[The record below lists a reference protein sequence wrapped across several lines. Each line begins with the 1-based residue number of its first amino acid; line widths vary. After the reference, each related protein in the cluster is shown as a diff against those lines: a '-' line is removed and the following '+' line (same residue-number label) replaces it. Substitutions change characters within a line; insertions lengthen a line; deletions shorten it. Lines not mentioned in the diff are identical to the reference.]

1 MESEIAPAPAAFSG
15 EDLGTRELLPARGRL
30 GSSGDESVP
39 ACIPGEES
47 SMESEM
53 AASQPSP
60 ALEPFVS
67 TSPSACVDPVQSS
80 GVANAGACEEEG
92 AMEEADEVGESP
104 VAFGN
109 LEEGM
114 REVEHV
120 ASESLGTADV
130 VAETA
135 RSSVFLSTQPRTEET
150 TDTAEKKT
158 ETPQQLSGSPGGSLP
173 ESSAFV
179 PGIQE
184 IFQPPAAERPQE
196 QRREAEAAQPCTA
209 STAMSAASAFGEAV
223 GCPEVCSASLGC
235 PDTPACGAAPVET
248 SGDGKERPSED
259 AGGVSASLPGDA
271 VSAESTAGDSERRR
285 EDVRTQEVKTSASNT
300 LLDAEAVDAE
310 VAARAAE
317 AVDIAVAVGAVDLRS
332 GGRSSA
338 VAAVN
343 SIFAGSAAGVVLG
356 SQQAQNGLQKSLALS
371 PAGAAL
377 KEKSGGAR
385 KKAGV
390 CTPNDVWKDRLK
402 LLEGFLDVESI
413 LLLKQCARVFYRH
426 KYKPHDGVLRF
437 HNFRGFDPKVVM
449 ETILPLATRSIHPAI
464 RERGLTLDFSHC
476 TLIKDASVARLMDAV
491 HGEKEENQILGNLK
505 ALCLDFCSEITDK
518 GLSAM
523 LTTYLPHLEHVSVRC
538 ARSTELTFVSVMKH
552 LSAERWPKLI
562 YFDASFTNIWL
573 EAATAIADQ
582 LFMNAVRLT
591 ALHRDEEE
599 RRRREEL
606 EAGPGART
614 PELGAPGVE
623 ADGGLRLAEHA
634 VAAEQGFS
642 EQREGGDADMVV
654 DGGGVEANDASV
666 SRLSSLHAAETTNNT
681 APASPLEADMRDQS
695 EPVEA
700 WTNEEEA
707 RARDEKPRGSGF
719 FVTPSLEIIGSVASK
734 SLLLKVG
741 MEAHYCAFCQA
752 VKTGDWETVS
762 LVTKRLQKE
771 LSELAASA
779 PFKSSRLILLQQ
791 FRGSELLVNAP
802 VTVETS
808 EEGGVNVLTLP
819 ISIAI
824 QRGDTETLGVLL
836 KRGAKIEV
844 CDYLGKSP
852 LYRACEVGRRDMVE
866 TLLVD
871 YGASPEAP
879 DVRSELFP
887 LHTAVKK
894 KDVEIV
900 QLLLKRGAALDVKCP
915 AVKSYKSALFVACEV
930 NAPEIIQLCLEARAD
945 PNWKGHNSYTPTL
958 LAYQLNSAWLPHFLD
973 AGAGIPKSRRWV
985 LTEVLSCAIAKNDLV
1000 SVELLV
1006 RKFPDLLSRNH
1017 QLWSRP
1023 LIQAAKQGKADIIS
1037 ALLAAGSAVDAKKE
1051 DGQTALLAAA
1061 EEDFV
1066 VCVQLLLDAG
1076 ADINGTNNAGLTALH
1091 LACTENRTEVVKLL
1105 LNRGCDVNIGDKANG
1120 EVPLMM
1126 CIRMRNEKM
1135 ALQILELG
1143 KNLDL
1148 EKRDHQGSTA
1158 LLYAM
1163 FFGQYLVAGRLMDRG
1178 ADVTVS
1184 DQAGNS
1190 AYGIV
1195 NERLMT
1201 QGADKRVLRKFL
1213 RLYKNAR
1220 EGKRPRA
1227 AAGLAVD
1234 AHPAE
1239 DSSASGGDS
1248 GPDATHAVRSSRRD
1262 TTSTRSS
1269 RRTLSIVGSSVST
1282 MGSTVSAA
1290 ILNSGV
1296 RTPPGEAHMQRSSS
1310 GPGAQESSGKRRG
1323 GGRHRKD
1330 GQDMDVDEEGGQPG
1344 ATARCKSSGAGGKKL
1359 KLEPKSVLNVARLPI
1374 ALFRAAKAK

>member
-1 MESEIAPAPAAFSG
+1 MEGEAGAESLLSG
-15 EDLGTRELLPARGRL
+15 LRGSPVEFASPEE
-30 GSSGDESVP
+30 GP
-39 ACIPGEES
+39 ES
-47 SMESEM
+47 SMDSDM
-53 AASQPSP
+53 AASQPSAP
-60 ALEPFVS
+60 VPGLEAPFLDAS
-67 TSPSACVDPVQSS
+67 TAGLQVEAQSPVRAASLQSNVATPEAYCEDSAMDEAESETRGS
-80 GVANAGACEEEG
+80 GFSNVEDQEG
-92 AMEEADEVGESP
+92 A
-104 VAFGN
+104 
-109 LEEGM
+109 M
-114 REVEHV
+114 REVEQV
-120 ASESLGTADV
+120 ASEPEIAAAILADSARSPLFLATQRPD
-130 VAETA
+130 AETLGA
-135 RSSVFLSTQPRTEET
+135 PTEQGAACAFIPGLQEVFPRAERSVEER
-150 TDTAEKKT
+150 AV
-158 ETPQQLSGSPGGSLP
+158 TPQGEL
-173 ESSAFV
+173 
-179 PGIQE
+179 
-184 IFQPPAAERPQE
+184 PAA
-196 QRREAEAAQPCTA
+196 TG
-209 STAMSAASAFGEAV
+209 SV
-223 GCPEVCSASLGC
+223 
-235 PDTPACGAAPVET
+235 TPSACG
-248 SGDGKERPSED
+248 
-259 AGGVSASLPGDA
+259 PGDA
-271 VSAESTAGDSERRR
+271 KASQATPQPEPRVSVGCIDTPSGGTVQGVDAGAEERQERGEERIASSSEAEGVAR
-285 EDVRTQEVKTSASNT
+285 EGVAEGEKKWEEPPTQEPKACGKDPSA
-300 LLDAEAVDAE
+300 LDAEAVDAE

-317 AVDIAVAVGAVDLRS
+317 AVDIAVAAGAVDLC
-332 GGRSSA
+332 GGRSASMT
-338 VAAVN
+338 AAVGFLGN
-343 SIFAGSAAGVVLG
+343 SAQLGLKGAPTVSPGGTSVGAGPKEKSAAG
-356 SQQAQNGLQKSLALS
+356 
-371 PAGAAL
+371 AG
-377 KEKSGGAR
+377 R
-385 KKAGV
+385 KKASV
-390 CTPNDVWKDRLK
+390 PTPNDVWKDRLK

-426 KYKPHDGVLRF
+426 KYRPHDGVLCF
-437 HNFRGFDPKVVM
+437 HNFRGYDPKVVM
-449 ETILPLATRSIHPAI
+449 ETVLPLASRSIHPAI

-476 TLIKDASVARLMDAV
+476 TLMKDASVARLMDAV

-523 LTTYLPHLEHVSVRC
+523 LTTYLPHLERVSVRC

-582 LFMNAVRLT
+582 LFMNAARLT

-599 RRRREEL
+599 RKRREAERR
-606 EAGPGART
+606 AAPRQGVRT
-614 PELGAPGVE
+614 PEETREQPAGMGHAGGA
-623 ADGGLRLAEHA
+623 LRLAEHA
-634 VAAEQGFS
+634 VAEETCAPDANAE
-642 EQREGGDADMVV
+642 MVV
-654 DGGGVEANDASV
+654 EGTECEASMPVDNDASTV
-666 SRLSSLHAAETTNNT
+666 SRLSSLQGPEITT
-681 APASPLEADMRDQS
+681 SPLSPLADMHGTS
-695 EPVEA
+695 EPADA
-700 WTNEEEA
+700 WFPEDADA
-707 RARDEKPRGSGF
+707 RARDGKARGSGF

-741 MEAHYCAFCQA
+741 MEAHYCTFCQA

-802 VTVETS
+802 FTVETS

-824 QRGDTETLGVLL
+824 QRMDTETLGVLL

-900 QLLLKRGAALDVKCP
+900 QLLLRRGASLDLKCP

-930 NAPEIIQLCLEARAD
+930 NAPEIIQLCLEAGAD

-1066 VCVQLLLDAG
+1066 VCVHLLLDAG
-1076 ADINGTNNAGLTALH
+1076 ADINGTNNA
-1091 LACTENRTEVVKLL
+1091 EVVKLL

-1163 FFGQYLVAGRLMDRG
+1163 FFGQYVVAGILMDRG

-1184 DQAGNS
+1184 DRAGNS
-1190 AYGIV
+1190 AYAIV

-1220 EGKRPRA
+1220 EGKRPRVV
-1227 AAGLAVD
+1227 AGLANDV
-1234 AHPAE
+1234 HPAE

-1248 GPDATHAVRSSRRD
+1248 GPDAGQAIRSSRRE
-1262 TTSTRSS
+1262 TSSSRSS
-1269 RRTLSIVGSSVST
+1269 RRTLSIMGSSVST
-1282 MGSTVSAA
+1282 MGSTVSAIA
-1290 ILNSGV
+1290 AGGSATRAVILSSGV
-1296 RTPPGEAHMQRSSS
+1296 RTPPREDDGPHMQRSGSS
-1310 GPGAQESSGKRRG
+1310 PGAQETSGKRRG

-1330 GQDMDVDEEGGQPG
+1330 GHDMDVDEEGRPG
-1344 ATARCKSSGAGGKKL
+1344 AGARSKSSGAGGKKL